1 MSRRDRWLG
10 VALAVALAAGGGAAS
25 AGPLVDAARANEAGR
40 VRELLASG
48 SPVTEV
54 SVDNTTALHWAAHN
68 ENADLVKLLLKAR
81 APVNARNDYGATP
94 LSEAATVAN
103 TGIIRQLLSAGADV
117 ESANDDGQTALML
130 VARTDNVE
138 AAQLLVK
145 KRAKLD
151 AREKWKQQT
160 PLMWAAAESQPK
172 MVEYLAKAGA
182 DVNARSLVND
192 WPTQVTVEPR
202 GQGRPSGGFT
212 PLLYAARVGCVE
224 CARALL
230 KHRADVNLTDPDGI
244 TPLLSAVTNLN
255 FDTAKLL
262 LQAGADA
269 NRWDLWG
276 RAPLYAAI
284 DLNQLPDGGRAD
296 RPSRDDTT
304 ALDIAA
310 MLLKAGANPNLQL
323 KMMQPYRS
331 LRDDRGA
338 DNMQTTGATALLRAA
353 RAADLP
359 AMKLLI
365 DSGANVDLPNVNG
378 ITPLMAVAGNAQ
390 TKVDT
395 RGRYKTQEE
404 ALQAIDLLV
413 AAGAKVDSLDGQGQ
427 SALFGAAVR
436 GWDDV
441 VRKLVGL
448 GAQVARKDAR
458 GRTAAD
464 VALGDASSASGRAG
478 SDPQPKTAALLR
490 DLMASNK
497 TP

>member
-1 MSRRDRWLG
+1 MRATRLAVR
-10 VALAVALAAGGGAAS
+10 AAVALLVAGLAAGAS
-25 AGPLVDAARANEAGR
+25 AGELVDAARADQPDK
-40 VRELLASG
+40 VRALLASG
-48 SPVTEV
+48 AKVDEP

-68 ENADLVKLLLKAR
+68 ENAALVKALLKAG
-81 APVNARNDYGATP
+81 ASAKARNDYGATP

-103 TGIIRQLLSAGADV
+103 TEILKLLLAAGADV
-117 ESANDDGQTALML
+117 DSPNDDGQTALML

-138 AAQLLVK
+138 AARLLVK

-160 PLMWAAAESQPK
+160 ALMWAAAEAQPK
-172 MVEYLAKAGA
+172 MVEFLAKAGA
-182 DVNARSLVND
+182 DVNARSLVNE

-202 GQGRPSGGFT
+202 GQGRPAGGFT
-212 PLLYAARVGCVE
+212 PLLYAARRGCVD

-230 KHRADVNLTDPDGI
+230 KHGADVNLTDPDGI

-255 FDTAKLL
+255 FDIAKLL
-262 LQAGADA
+262 LQNGADPD
-269 NRWDLWG
+269 RWDLWG
-276 RAPLYAAI
+276 RAPLYAVI

-296 RPSRDDTT
+296 RPSRDEAS
-304 ALDIAA
+304 ALDIAGL
-310 MLLKAGANPNLQL
+310 LLKAGANPNLQL

-338 DNMQTTGATALLRAA
+338 DTMQTTGATALLRAA

-365 DSGANVDLPNVNG
+365 DAGANVELPNING
-378 ITPLMAVAGNAQ
+378 TTPLMAVAGNAQ

-395 RGRYKTQEE
+395 RGRYKTEAE
-404 ALQAIDLLV
+404 ALQAIDLLI
-413 AAGAKVDSLDGQGQ
+413 AAGAKVDALDGQGQ

-436 GWDDV
+436 GWNDV
-441 VRKLVGL
+441 VRKLVER

-464 VALGDASSASGRAG
+464 IAMGDAASASGRAG
-478 SDPQPKTAALLR
+478 ADPQPKTAALLR
-490 DLMASNK
+490 DLMASTK

>member
-1 MSRRDRWLG
+1 MSARTIG
-10 VALAVALAAGGGAAS
+10 VRAAVALLACGWLAAVP
-25 AGPLVDAARANEAGR
+25 AGELVDAARAAQPEK
-40 VRELLASG
+40 VRALLASG
-48 SPVTEV
+48 TKVDDR

-68 ENADLVKLLLKAR
+68 EDPALVKMLLKAG
-81 APVNARNDYGATP
+81 ASPNARNDYGATP

-103 TGIIRQLLSAGADV
+103 TAILKLLLAAGADV

-130 VARTDNVE
+130 VARTENVE
-138 AAQLLVK
+138 AARLLVK
-145 KRAKLD
+145 KRAKLE

-160 PLMWAAAESQPK
+160 PLMWAAAEGQAK
-172 MVEYLAKAGA
+172 MVEFLAAAGA

-212 PLLYAARVGCVE
+212 PLLYAARKGCLE
-224 CARALL
+224 CARSLL
-230 KHRADVNLTDPDGI
+230 KHGADVNLPDPDGV

-262 LQAGADA
+262 IDNGADP

-296 RPSRDDTT
+296 RPSRDDAT
-304 ALDIAA
+304 ALDVAA
-310 MLLKAGANPNLQL
+310 ALLKAGANPNLQL

-338 DNMQTTGATALLRAA
+338 DTMQTTGATALLRAA

-365 DSGANVDLPNVNG
+365 DAGANVELPNING
-378 ITPLMAVAGNAQ
+378 VTPLMAVAGNAQ

-395 RGRYKTQEE
+395 RGRYKTEAE
-404 ALQAIDLLV
+404 ALQAIDLLM
-413 AAGAKVDSLDGQGQ
+413 AAGAKVDSLDSQGQ

-441 VRKLVGL
+441 VRKLVER

-464 VALGDASSASGRAG
+464 VALGDAASASGRAG
-478 SDPQPKTAALLR
+478 AEPQPKTAALLR
-490 DLMASNK
+490 DLMASTK